1 LFALG
6 AVIYEMATGRLAFD
20 GDTSAVIFDGILNR
34 TPLAPAQ
41 INPDVPPKLEEIIFK
56 LLDKDRNLRY
66 RTASDLEV
74 DLKRVRRDSDASRT
88 TVAGTARRD
97 TVEVAKKPQKSSRWV
112 MIPVALTVIAVVVF
126 FVVRGPGRPQAPE
139 EPQVVRDVPP
149 PPTPPPAAPPPL
161 EARGGDTAAPAPRRE
176 PEPADTVEIVAV
188 DTYAADSKVSRDTVK
203 EAFSRRGR
211 GGDREQLTVTARYYD
226 AIGNLEQAIKAYETL
241 TRSYPR
247 DAAAHT
253 RLAFLY
259 SEIGKFDSCVSEL
272 QESARANPT
281 VQSSLILGNCQLAL
295 ERVAEARAAY
305 DQAIA
310 MKGDAVAVH
319 SVLYAYTLFKADVAG
334 SQAEW
339 QQLNDPTRIRSGA
352 LTGKIAEFRR
362 NLGQRAGR
370 MGQSAGLNTV
380 TVRTL
385 GTQALI
391 DAITL
396 NEPQAKFGADTALRL
411 DPSAIEPAVALAI
424 IGQTEGVQM
433 LENVRKEFPDGT
445 LLHTIWLPLAKAVL
459 ETRAGNTMQAL
470 DLLTPAKSFE
480 PSALGLMTAYARGL
494 TFLRARSGPEAAA
507 EFEKVLHHPG
517 VVAVAPPSIQ
527 ILYPLSR
534 LGLARANVLTGNAA
548 VSRQAYQEFF
558 TMWSDADPTV
568 PILVQARREFANFM
582 GARGGGGRRGQR

>member
-1 LFALG
+1 
-6 AVIYEMATGRLAFD
+6 
-20 GDTSAVIFDGILNR
+20 
-34 TPLAPAQ
+34 
-41 INPDVPPKLEEIIFK
+41 
-56 LLDKDRNLRY
+56 
-66 RTASDLEV
+66 
-74 DLKRVRRDSDASRT
+74 
-88 TVAGTARRD
+88 
-97 TVEVAKKPQKSSRWV
+97 
-112 MIPVALTVIAVVVF
+112 
-126 FVVRGPGRPQAPE
+126 
-139 EPQVVRDVPP
+139 
-149 PPTPPPAAPPPL
+149 
-161 EARGGDTAAPAPRRE
+161 
-176 PEPADTVEIVAV
+176 
-188 DTYAADSKVSRDTVK
+188 
-203 EAFSRRGR
+203 
-211 GGDREQLTVTARYYD
+211 
-226 AIGNLEQAIKAYETL
+226 
-241 TRSYPR
+241 
-247 DAAAHT
+247 
-253 RLAFLY
+253 
-259 SEIGKFDSCVSEL
+259 
-272 QESARANPT
+272 
-281 VQSSLILGNCQLAL
+281 
-295 ERVAEARAAY
+295 
-305 DQAIA
+305 
-310 MKGDAVAVH
+310 
-319 SVLYAYTLFKADVAG
+319 
-334 SQAEW
+334 
-339 QQLNDPTRIRSGA
+339 
-352 LTGKIAEFRR
+352 
-362 NLGQRAGR
+362 